1 MILLLVP
8 ILSMSDVYSVLVAL
22 ETSYSPL
29 LPVMIQMTVF
39 SSLMLVVVQSK
50 AVIPV

>member
-1 MILLLVP
+1 ML
-8 ILSMSDVYSVLVAL
+8 DFYYVLIAL

-29 LPVMIQMTVF
+29 LPVMMQMTVL